1 MYIEKSYYV
10 VDKMVFTLFTLSFYF
25 LYFFFRLEWN

>member
-10 VDKMVFTLFTLSFYF
+10 VDKMVFTLFTLSFLLSLLF
-25 LYFFFRLEWN
+25 LD